1 MQQRYC
7 LEAVLAQKI
16 VTCVLGCMSLST
28 LLGMA
33 PPLQASE
40 SPKSSSS
47 RPATFQYNPPIPPS
61 LGAPK
66 GRTGGGASRGTCA
79 QHQAMQAVL
88 PRNTSRAYELTV
100 SEHPTFWFYL
110 PDRPN
115 PETRLEFVVQDAAD
129 QYVYKTVFNQPNAIA
144 GLIRI
149 TLPEQSPALASNAM
163 YSWTLSIQ
171 CDPKHPSQM
180 AFIRGGIQ
188 TVAIAAH
195 PESAA
200 FPFPTSSKTNNP
212 EVIAQRYAQQGFW
225 YDAMTILAEA
235 LQTQPVSQSTAQLWQ
250 DLLGQS
256 GLTIL
261 EPPSMTAKRSTLIQI
276 KNTALVP

>member
-1 MQQRYC
+1 MQRHYC

-16 VTCVLGCMSLST
+16 ITCVLGYISLST

-33 PPLQASE
+33 LPLQASE
-40 SPKSSSS
+40 SPKPSSSK
-47 RPATFQYNPPIPPS
+47 PAAFQYSPPIPPS

-66 GRTGGGASRGTCA
+66 GRTGGGASRGTCV

-88 PRNTSRAYELTV
+88 PRDTSRAYELTA

-110 PDRPN
+110 PDRSN

-144 GLIRI
+144 GLISL
-149 TLPEQSPALASNAM
+149 TLPEQSPALVANAV

-188 TVAIAAH
+188 KVAIAN
-195 PESAA
+195 
-200 FPFPTSSKTNNP
+200 KTNDP
-212 EVIAQRYAQQGFW
+212 EATAQLYAQQGFW
-225 YDAMTILAEA
+225 YDAITILAEA
-235 LQTQPVSQSTAQLWQ
+235 LQTQPVRQSTAQLWQ

-256 GLTIL
+256 GLTVL
-261 EPPSMTAKRSTLIQI
+261 EPPSMTAKRSKLIQV